1 MRQDNGM
8 SNNTGCPPGLSAY
21 TSSAEIHTPNSS
33 ESDAMTPNHSHH
45 ALEEM
50 HQMME
55 LY

>member
-8 SNNTGCPPGLSAY
+8 SNPGCPPGMSAY

-33 ESDAMTPNHSHH
+33 ESDAMTPNHSH

-50 HQMME
+50 HQMSCME